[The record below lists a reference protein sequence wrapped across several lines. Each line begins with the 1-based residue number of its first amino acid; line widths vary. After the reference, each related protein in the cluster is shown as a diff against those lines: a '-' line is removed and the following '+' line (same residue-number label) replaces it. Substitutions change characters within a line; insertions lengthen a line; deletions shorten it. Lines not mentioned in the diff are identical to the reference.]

1 MAYNVKTNQAIE
13 TNSEWVQILELT
25 NKNIERVIITVS
37 YMFKK
42 QRSERYVNI
51 YKYKLSS
58 K

>member
-37 YMFKK
+37 QMFKK

>member
-1 MAYNVKTNQAIE
+1 MAYNVKTNQSIE

-42 QRSERYVNI
+42 
-51 YKYKLSS
+51 
-58 K
+58 